1 MLQEALLIEKT
12 SGRRA
17 DRKTVITIICIIA
30 VIFTAVIYL
39 NEAVCHLDFIPTWKE
54 LYEGAGLTES
64 VYNDIADGEA
74 AVHFID
80 VGQGDCELIDAGGSY
95 VLIDSGEYSEAGKVI
110 GYLNS
115 LGISRLEYVIVSH
128 PHSDHMGSMAKIV
141 EAFDVGTVIMA
152 DMADDMLPV
161 TSSYVKL
168 IEAIDKKNIPIVFAE
183 TGESFNLSY
192 GRLEIL
198 APVKEYDDLNNYS
211 LVVKYV
217 HGDNSFLFTGDIE
230 EKAERDIVGYGSD
243 VSAEVLKIPHH
254 GSDSSSCKLFLQSVN
269 PEYGV
274 IEVGDSNDY
283 GHPHSEPMKLY
294 EKLGIEIYRTDMQGN
309 IVFVSDGKDYRIITS
324 EDKSFIG
331 E

>member
-1 MLQEALLIEKT
+1 MLQEALLSESP

-17 DRKTVITIICIIA
+17 DRKTVIIIVSVIA

-54 LYEGAGLTES
+54 LYEGAGLTET
-64 VYNDIADGEA
+64 VYNDIADGET

-95 VLIDSGEYSEAGKVI
+95 VLIDSGEYSEAGKVT
-110 GYLNS
+110 GYLNN
-115 LGISRLEYVIVSH
+115 LGVSRLEYIIVSH

-141 EAFDVGTVIMA
+141 ETFDVGTVIMA
-152 DMADDMLPV
+152 DITEEMLPV

-168 IEAIDKKNIPIVFAE
+168 IEAIDRKNIPIAFAE
-183 TGESFNLSY
+183 AGDSFTLND
-192 GRLEIL
+192 GRLLIL
-198 APVKEYDDLNNYS
+198 APVKDYDDLNNYS
-211 LVVKYV
+211 LVVKYI

-230 EKAERDIVGYGSD
+230 EKAERDIIGYGSD

-254 GSDSSSCKLFLQSVN
+254 GSDTSSCKIFIQSVN
-269 PEYGV
+269 PQYGV

-294 EKLGIEIYRTDMQGN
+294 EKLGVKIYRTDMQGN

-324 EDKSFIG
+324 EDKAFIG

>member
-1 MLQEALLIEKT
+1 MY
-12 SGRRA
+12 G
-17 DRKTVITIICIIA
+17 
-30 VIFTAVIYL
+30 
-39 NEAVCHLDFIPTWKE
+39 
-54 LYEGAGLTES
+54 
-64 VYNDIADGEA
+64 DIADGET

-95 VLIDSGEYSEAGKVI
+95 VLIDSGEYSEVSSVT
-110 GYLNS
+110 GYLNN
-115 LGISRLEYVIVSH
+115 LGVSRLEYIVISH

-141 EAFDVGTVIMA
+141 DSFEVGSVIMA
-152 DMADDMLPV
+152 DMEEDMLPA

-168 IEAIDKKNIPIVFAE
+168 IEAIDRKNIPIIFPEAGDTVPL
-183 TGESFNLSY
+183 TD

-198 APVKEYDDLNNYS
+198 APVESYDDLNNYS

-230 EKAERDIVGYGSD
+230 EKAERDILESGLD
-243 VSAEVLKIPHH
+243 VSAEVIKVAHH
-254 GSDSSSCKLFLQSVN
+254 GSDSSSCKVFMQSVA
-269 PEYGV
+269 PDYGV

-283 GHPHSEPMKLY
+283 GHPHKEPMELF
-294 EKLGIEIYRTDMQGN
+294 EKLGIEIYRTDMQGD
-309 IVFVSDGKDYRIITS
+309 IVFVSDGNDYRIITS